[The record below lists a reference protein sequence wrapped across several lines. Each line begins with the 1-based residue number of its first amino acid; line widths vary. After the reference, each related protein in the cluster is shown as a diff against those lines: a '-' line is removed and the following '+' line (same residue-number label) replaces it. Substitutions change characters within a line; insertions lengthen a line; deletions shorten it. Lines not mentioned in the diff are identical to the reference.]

1 MAEKQNPSAAPGA
14 GTTTS
19 KQNALRKVDYLEY
32 LEGNGR
38 AVIDFMRENAEAV
51 NKSTTVLRE
60 RLSQTQSSHY
70 KHKSY
75 DNWSQVN
82 YYAVP
87 QWQIRA
93 SIAAQ

>member
-51 NKSTTVLRE
+51 NKSTAVLRE